1 MDGFL
6 LVVWAI
12 RLLFLALL
20 YLFLYRVIKALL
32 RDLRAAAREPA
43 DRPGRLVVLESPSG
57 EPVAGHSFG
66 LDVIT
71 PLGRDVNNAIVI
83 DDPFASADHAVLTY
97 RGRSWYLEDLG
108 STNGS
113 RVNDVA
119 VTEVVLG
126 VGDRLEVGDTAIIV
140 EVATGASD

>member
-12 RLLFLALL
+12 RLLFLALI

-57 EPVAGHSFG
+57 EPLAGHSFG

-83 DDPFASADHAVLTY
+83 DDPFASSDHAVLTF
-97 RGRSWYLEDLG
+97 RGRSWYVEDLG
-108 STNGS
+108 STNGTF
-113 RVNDVA
+113 VNGRAVA
-119 VTEVVLG
+119 SVSPLGFGDEVSIGQVRM
-126 VGDRLEVGDTAIIV
+126 RLERAR
-140 EVATGASD
+140 SS